1 MSCTTCVHVHVH
13 AHVKDSRAVYSIT
26 ILIIIPLSRDSTFYG
41 QLTHISHIAS
51 VEGVLDTSIRPGL
64 SKFLPLSSER
74 AARTGARRAH
84 RCHSTPWRFFP
95 STSLSVLP
103 RRFSFI
109 NIIAVPRSFLGRLF
123 LLFVAVAVRTPFGPR
138 RGRAASAVR
147 GDRRVGVPSRLY
159 SERVSVSIH
168 VLGGRLRSLGSRALV
183 RGSGLARGRTDC
195 VGSRWMPRMRWRDAK
210 RGDQFCHGS

>member
-1 MSCTTCVHVHVH
+1 
-13 AHVKDSRAVYSIT
+13 
-26 ILIIIPLSRDSTFYG
+26 
-41 QLTHISHIAS
+41 
-51 VEGVLDTSIRPGL
+51 LDTSIRPGL

-123 LLFVAVAVRTPFGPR
+123 LLFIAVAVRTPFS
-138 RGRAASAVR
+138 GRAAAARRRPSAIGVYRLVCTVKEYVYRYTFSAV
-147 GDRRVGVPSRLY
+147 
-159 SERVSVSIH
+159 VSALSA
-168 VLGGRLRSLGSRALV
+168 LALSSAAPGSRAAV
-183 RGSGLARGRTDC
+183 PTASGRGG
-195 VGSRWMPRMRWRDAK
+195 
-210 RGDQFCHGS
+210 CHGCDGATRSAAINFATAREG